1 MTGENF
7 YEYITNVLHPW
18 VIKTKIQLPVV
29 LYVDEH
35 ASHMTQ
41 LLSEFCFKS
50 QIKLITLHSNSTHV
64 IQPMDQ
70 SMFAPLKLV
79 EKTSKFI

>member
-7 YEYITNVLHPW
+7 YEYITNVFHPW

-29 LYVDEH
+29 LYVDGH

-41 LLSEFCFKS
+41 PLSEFCFKN
-50 QIKLITLHSNSTHV
+50 QIELITSKFNPRHPANGSIHVCSTK
-64 IQPMDQ
+64 IGM
-70 SMFAPLKLV
+70 